1 MKDYEKMKDLKYW
14 DMNNLYGWTMS
25 QKLPLNGFQ
34 WAESNS
40 EFDEGF
46 MKSCN
51 EKINEGYFL

>member
-1 MKDYEKMKDLKYW
+1 MIKMKDLKYW

-34 WAESNS
+34 WVESNS